1 VETFKGLE
9 GAFTGKRPLKWKFK
23 GFRGRLFW
31 KAPSKVG
38 GYFKKIIKKRYIF
51 LFILDNL
58 YIEAVHPKLYN
69 LKPFFTHCIQQALY
83 TTIHTYTTIH

>member
-38 GYFKKIIKKRYIF
+38 GYLIF
-51 LFILDNL
+51 FLKSAMFFYLF
-58 YIEAVHPKLYN
+58 
-69 LKPFFTHCIQQALY
+69 
-83 TTIHTYTTIH
+83 